1 MSDVLTIKG
10 ALVDLLKNDPDIRAL
25 LGKDREGNYPVYLGF
40 DRVLQQ
46 PFWPCITVDD
56 SYEDGDVS
64 GLGDGYDG
72 SKYREWYWFVP
83 QIDCWAKTVSKRDSI
98 VSQVKKTILKGKSTL
113 RTSGA
118 IMIQDPSVLI
128 LNELDRKPPVFRKSM
143 RYRIFYILE
152 AS

>member
-1 MSDVLTIKG
+1 MSDSATIKQ
-10 ALVDLLKNDPDIRAL
+10 ALVDLLKNDTDIQNL

-40 DRVLQQ
+40 ERILQQ
-46 PFWPCITVDD
+46 PFLPCITVDD

-72 SKYREWYWFVP
+72 SKYKEWYTFVP
-83 QIDCWAKTVSKRDSI
+83 QIDCWAKTVNKRDSI

-113 RTSGA
+113 RSSG
-118 IMIQDPSVLI
+118 IVMIQDPSIVV
-128 LNELDRKPPVFRKSM
+128 LNELERKPPIFRKSM
-143 RYRIFYILE
+143 RYRIFYIVE

>member
-1 MSDVLTIKG
+1 MSDSATIKQ
-10 ALVDLLKNDPDIRAL
+10 ALVDLLKNDTDIQNL

-40 DRVLQQ
+40 ERILQQ
-46 PFWPCITVDD
+46 PFLPCITVDD

-72 SKYREWYWFVP
+72 LTYREWYWFVS
-83 QIDCWAKTVSKRDSI
+83 QIDCWAKMVNKRDSI
-98 VSQVKKTILKGKSTL
+98 VSQVKKTILKGKATV
-113 RTSGA
+113 RTSGIA
-118 IMIQDPSVLI
+118 MIQDPSVVV
-128 LNELDRKPPVFRKSM
+128 LNELDRKPPIFRKSM

>member
-10 ALVDLLKNDPDIRAL
+10 ALVDLLGNDADIQSL
-25 LGKDREGNYPVYLGF
+25 LGKDREGNCPVYLGF
-40 DRVLQQ
+40 ERVLQQ

-64 GLGDGYDG
+64 GLNDGYDG
-72 SKYREWYWFVP
+72 SSYKEWYWFVP

-98 VSQVKKTILKGKSTL
+98 VSQVKKTILKGKAAL
-113 RTSGA
+113 RSSGVL
-118 IMIQDPSVLI
+118 IIQDPSIVI
-128 LNELDRKPPVFRKSM
+128 LNELDRKPPIFRKSM
-143 RYRIFYILE
+143 RYRIFYIVE